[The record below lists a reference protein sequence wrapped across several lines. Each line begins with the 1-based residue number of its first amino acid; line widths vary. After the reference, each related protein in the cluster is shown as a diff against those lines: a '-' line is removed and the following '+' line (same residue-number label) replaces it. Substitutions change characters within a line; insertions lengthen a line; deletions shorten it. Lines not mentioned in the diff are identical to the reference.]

1 MLAASICQFEF
12 YYTVLPST
20 IMSTSQVPR
29 CLFGRPN
36 SRETME
42 MLQEA
47 LDEERSKFARRWGM
61 DPRSEDKENNYQR
74 RNNETRS
81 DRSPG
86 KKRSNPYSRQTS
98 IHDYWRARKVCDV
111 NKKPLMTTDASKQ
124 NIESSTKTLT
134 KMNITSTATTITKTT
149 QKTTSN

>member
-1 MLAASICQFEF
+1 MLAASICHEF

-47 LDEERSKFARRWGM
+47 LDEERSKFARRWGV

-86 KKRSNPYSRQTS
+86 KKRSNP
-98 IHDYWRARKVCDV
+98 
-111 NKKPLMTTDASKQ
+111 
-124 NIESSTKTLT
+124 
-134 KMNITSTATTITKTT
+134 
-149 QKTTSN
+149 

>member
-1 MLAASICQFEF
+1 MLVASICHEI
-12 YYTVLPST
+12 YYTVLPNTTMASR
-20 IMSTSQVPR
+20 VPR

-47 LDEERSKFARRWGM
+47 LDAERSKFARRWGV
-61 DPRSEDKENNYQR
+61 DPCSEDKENNYQR
-74 RNNETRS
+74 RNNERN

-111 NKKPLMTTDASKQ
+111 NKKPLTTAIDVSKQ
-124 NIESSTKTLT
+124 NVESTKTT
-134 KMNITSTATTITKTT
+134 KATVTTTTTTTITKTT
-149 QKTTSN
+149 